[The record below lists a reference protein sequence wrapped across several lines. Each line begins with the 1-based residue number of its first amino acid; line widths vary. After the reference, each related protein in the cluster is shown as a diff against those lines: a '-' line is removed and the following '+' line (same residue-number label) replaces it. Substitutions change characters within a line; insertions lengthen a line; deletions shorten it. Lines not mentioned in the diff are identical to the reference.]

1 MPLMLLSNPGLHLA
15 LLGNPR
21 RKRRKGRGKFG
32 FPSRKRFTQAR
43 WRARARV
50 GKRFRIKGGG
60 SYRVLG
66 VSRKMK
72 RGSRR
77 KIHRKGI
84 SWSGRKGGIRYRGAV
99 RRRGA
104 RKYRRAVWTNPRKRK
119 TKRNNPMKVV
129 SSYIKAL
136 KGAPRDI
143 ASTFKGPKKIKH
155 TLFAAGGAVGTYML
169 GGVFTSQV
177 LVPALGRL
185 GAGGFMANPTA
196 QRIVGGLVPFSL
208 GYAMSKFIKGDIG
221 KALAVGGAVA
231 SLVEIVAPG
240 YVGQLLN
247 RTPVVQQVAAA
258 APAAA
263 SNGPVHGMSGLA
275 GYVDAP
281 AYQGVGGYVD
291 APAYQGV
298 GDADDLAGYV
308 DAPAYQGV
316 GEEDA
321 QAGDDDT
328 MAGVDG
334 YIEEGSKYMESYL
347 SN

>member
-21 RKRRKGRGKFG
+21 RRKKKGRGRFG

-43 WRARARV
+43 WRARSRV

-60 SYRVLG
+60 RYRVMG

-77 KIHRKGI
+77 KIHRAGI
-84 SWSGRKGGIRYRGAV
+84 SWSGRKGGIRYYGAV
-99 RRRGA
+99 KRRGA

-119 TKRNNPMKVV
+119 SKRKNPMKVV
-129 SSYIKAL
+129 SSYIRAL

-143 ASTFKGPKKIKH
+143 ASTFKGPKKVKH
-155 TLFAAGGAVGTYML
+155 ILFAAGGAVGTYML
-169 GGVFTSQV
+169 GGVFTSQA
-177 LVPALGRL
+177 LVPALNKL
-185 GAGGFMANPTA
+185 GAGNFLSNPTA
-196 QRIVGGLVPFSL
+196 SRIVGGLVPFSL

-221 KALAVGGAVA
+221 RALAVGGAVA
-231 SLVEIVAPG
+231 SLVEIVSPG
-240 YVGQLLN
+240 LVGSLIN
-247 RTPVVQQVAAA
+247 RAPVVQQVAAA

-263 SNGPVHGMSGLA
+263 SAGPVNGMAGLS
-275 GYVDAP
+275 GYVDSP

-291 APAYQGV
+291 SPAYQGV
-298 GDADDLAGYV
+298 GDDSDLAGYV
-308 DAPAYQGV
+308 DSPAYQGV

-321 QAGDDDT
+321 GDDDT
-328 MAGVDG
+328 MAGVEG
-334 YIEEGSKYMESYL
+334 YIEDGSKYMESYL
-347 SN
+347 N

>member
-21 RKRRKGRGKFG
+21 RRKKKGRGKFG
-32 FPSRKRFTQAR
+32 FPSRKRYTQAR
-43 WRARARV
+43 WRARSRV

-60 SYRVLG
+60 RYRVMG

-77 KIHRKGI
+77 KIHRAGI
-84 SWSGRKGGIRYRGAV
+84 SWSGRKGGIRYYGAV
-99 RRRGA
+99 KRRGA

-119 TKRNNPMKVV
+119 SQRKNPMKVV

-136 KGAPRDI
+136 KGAPREI

-155 TLFAAGGAVGTYML
+155 TLFAAGGAIGTYML

-177 LVPALGRL
+177 LVPALGKL
-185 GAGGFMANPTA
+185 GAANFMSNPTA
-196 QRIVGGLVPFSL
+196 SRIVGGLVPFSL
-208 GYAMSKFIKGDIG
+208 GYAMSKFIKGDVG

-240 YVGQLLN
+240 YVGKLLAG
-247 RTPVVQQVAAA
+247 TPVVQQVAAA

-263 SNGPVHGMSGLA
+263 TTGPVNGMAGLA
-275 GYVDAP
+275 GYVDSP

-291 APAYQGV
+291 S
-298 GDADDLAGYV
+298 
-308 DAPAYQGV
+308 PAYQGV
-316 GEEDA
+316 GEAEELAGYVDSPAYQGVGEDA
-321 QAGDDDT
+321 DGGDDDT
-328 MAGVDG
+328 MAGVEG
-334 YIEEGSKYMESYL
+334 YIEDGSKYMESYL
-347 SN
+347 N